1 MVKNLSDIKDF
12 LPLEIVENKKKN
24 DLSKKK
30 KDFLKKKNSQTSRE
44 VIGTQSMGNNE
55 RSTSRPSSSRECAE
69 TLRNTFLEQ
78 INGATLGLFSLTSPR
93 VSKRSKLEENLAHR
107 RDGKNYNNPKNY
119 NLLSKWRRS
128 LVSE

>member
-1 MVKNLSDIKDF
+1 MIKSLSDIKDF
-12 LPLEIVENKKKN
+12 LSLKIVENKKKN

-30 KDFLKKKNSQTSRE
+30 KKKIRRQVVKSLALNQWETMKGVHRGHHRRE
-44 VIGTQSMGNNE
+44 SAQ
-55 RSTSRPSSSRECAE
+55 R
-69 TLRNTFLEQ
+69 LRNTFLEQ
-78 INGATLGLFSLTSPR
+78 INGATLSLFSLTSPR

>member
-1 MVKNLSDIKDF
+1 MICRRRRRKIF
-12 LPLEIVENKKKN
+12 
-24 DLSKKK
+24 SKKK
-30 KDFLKKKNSQTSRE
+30 KIRRQVVKSLALNQWETMKGVHRGHHRRE
-44 VIGTQSMGNNE
+44 SAQ
-55 RSTSRPSSSRECAE
+55 R
-69 TLRNTFLEQ
+69 LRNTFLEQ

>member
-1 MVKNLSDIKDF
+1 MIKSLSDIKDF
-12 LPLEIVENKKKN
+12 LSLKIVENKKKN

-30 KDFLKKKNSQTSRE
+30 KKKIRRQVVKSLALNQWETMKGVHRGHHRRE
-44 VIGTQSMGNNE
+44 SAQ
-55 RSTSRPSSSRECAE
+55 R
-69 TLRNTFLEQ
+69 LRNTFLEQ

>member
-1 MVKNLSDIKDF
+1 MIKSLSDIKDF
-12 LPLEIVENKKKN
+12 LSLKIVENKKKN

-30 KDFLKKKNSQTSRE
+30 KKKNSQTSRE